1 MDISFEIDDEQN
13 QNVDDTISNFY
24 FPVKIYKL
32 DTFIDYYNKTKLS
45 KTNRNLKLNKIMLPI
60 FAILLGNDYVDQST
74 FRSLLNTFESS
85 NNNMKFKGLKKSVA
99 KRKDV
104 CFHRLLEWLAKYDD
118 NVEQCVETMLKFV
131 KKDLHE
137 QIRFYVKESI
147 NEYMCLKPSC
157 SLFYKNLIVQ
167 KLENR
172 FEFIK
177 NDPDPLN
184 ETSLISLSQEL
195 TTYNGHLIADDF
207 LKCFLE
213 CRLNRFCLD
222 ALIHRKVIFRCQLEV
237 AEWPSTF
244 LSSINI
250 RKFFYSLLIKKY
262 ELLKDDETNCTIR
275 EYLRYQNQIK
285 CYDILIDLNN
295 INLSQINSSID
306 RFFIFNKLFCF
317 NSNISH
323 NLAYN
328 FSKLSIK
335 FKYFISSIFYWLNST
350 NGNRDEFQNELNLI
364 KNSNCVKAFLVS
376 LIKCSI
382 IDPVFEKFKSLKK
395 SKNENDS
402 LQQDQPIRYYETTYS
417 DSNISLADQYLSDID
432 NMFDKIRC
440 DIISEESNYEYIKEI
455 YLKLNSFCPSLVINN
470 SLISKSS
477 SAKANKL
484 LNLRL
489 VHCLCEFQS
498 IYLSLNYAKEVL
510 DLFNLSSSIDLL
522 NIELFFNGTFLHNF
536 IEELEHRV
544 KPDLF
549 IEEIFGRKSLFKF
562 FYVELI
568 KLFDKIFLIETIE
581 TNKVI

>member
-1 MDISFEIDDEQN
+1 MDISFEKDEEKENEDDSPN
-13 QNVDDTISNFY
+13 YY

-99 KRKDV
+99 KRKDI

-137 QIRFYVKESI
+137 QIKFYVEESI
-147 NEYMCLKPSC
+147 KEYMCLKPSA
-157 SLFYKNLIVQ
+157 SLFFKNLIIK
-167 KLENR
+167 KLDKR
-172 FEFIK
+172 FQF
-177 NDPDPLN
+177 DPDL
-184 ETSLISLSQEL
+184 LIKESPILLTQDM
-195 TTYNGHLIADDF
+195 TTYNGHLIANDF
-207 LKCFLE
+207 LNYFLE
-213 CRLNRFCLD
+213 CKLNRFCLD
-222 ALIHRKVIFRCQLEV
+222 VLIHRKVIFRCQLEV
-237 AEWPSTF
+237 AEWPSTY
-244 LSSINI
+244 LSSISI
-250 RKFFYSLLIKKY
+250 RKFFYSILIKNY
-262 ELLKDDETNCTIR
+262 ELLKDDETTCTIR

-285 CYDILIDLNN
+285 VYDILIDTN
-295 INLSQINSSID
+295 SID
-306 RFFIFNKLFCF
+306 LNQITSSVDTFFIFNKLLNF
-317 NSNISH
+317 NSNVSH

-335 FKYFISSIFYWLNST
+335 FKYFISNIFYWLNST
-350 NGNRDEFQNELNLI
+350 TVDNEDRDNVQNELIMI
-364 KNSNCVKAFLVS
+364 KNSNCVKAFIVS

-395 SKNENDS
+395 SNNESAINLNLAAS
-402 LQQDQPIRYYETTYS
+402 ILNYEKTYS
-417 DSNISLADQYLSDID
+417 DSNISLVDQYLSDNNNI
-432 NMFDKIRC
+432 FDKIRN
-440 DIISEESNYEYIKEI
+440 DIASDQSNYEYIKEI
-455 YLKLNSFCPSLVINN
+455 SIKLNMYCPSLVINN

-477 SAKANKL
+477 NAKANKL

-510 DLFNLSSSIDLL
+510 DLFNPKSSIDLL
-522 NIELFFNGTFLHNF
+522 NVELFFNGTFLHNF

-544 KPDLF
+544 RPDLF
-549 IEEIFGRKSLFKF
+549 IEEMFGRKSLFKF
-562 FYVELI
+562 FYVELV
-568 KLFDKIFLIETIE
+568 KLFDNIFLIES
-581 TNKVI
+581 NKDI

>member
-1 MDISFEIDDEQN
+1 MDISFEIDEEENEND
-13 QNVDDTISNFY
+13 IPAYY

-74 FRSLLNTFESS
+74 FKSLLNTFESS

-99 KRKDV
+99 KRKDI

-118 NVEQCVETMLKFV
+118 NVEECVETMLKFV

-137 QIRFYVKESI
+137 KIRFYVKESI
-147 NEYMCLKPSC
+147 NEYMCLKPSS
-157 SLFYKNLIVQ
+157 SLFYKNLIIQ

-172 FEFIK
+172 FQII
-177 NDPDPLN
+177 DDAQLDLSIDIASSIPL
-184 ETSLISLSQEL
+184 TQDL
-195 TTYNGHLIADDF
+195 TTYNGHLIANDF
-207 LKCFLE
+207 MNSFIDCK
-213 CRLNRFCLD
+213 LNRFCLD

-262 ELLKDDETNCTIR
+262 ELFKDDETTCTIR

-285 CYDILIDLNN
+285 IYDILIDTNS
-295 INLSQINSSID
+295 INLNQIIASID
-306 RFFIFNKLFCF
+306 SFFIFNKIF
-317 NSNISH
+317 NFDTNVSH

-328 FSKLSIK
+328 FSRLSIK
-335 FKYFISSIFYWLNST
+335 FKYFISTIFYWLNSAKNNT
-350 NGNRDEFQNELNLI
+350 DVFQNELNVI
-364 KNSNCVKAFLVS
+364 KNSNCIKAFLVS

-382 IDPVFEKFKSLKK
+382 IDPIFEKFKLLNK
-395 SKNENDS
+395 SKNDESAIDS
-402 LQQDQPIRYYETTYS
+402 LSSTIRNYETNYS
-417 DSNISLADQYLSDID
+417 ESNISLADQYLSDND
-432 NMFDKIRC
+432 SMFDKIIC
-440 DIISEESNYEYIKEI
+440 DIVSDESNYEYIKEI
-455 YLKLNSFCPSLVINN
+455 SIKLNSYCPSLVINN

-477 SAKANKL
+477 NSKANKL

-498 IYLSLNYAKEVL
+498 IYLSLNYAKEVI
-510 DLFNLSSSIDLL
+510 DLFDVKSSIDLL
-522 NIELFFNGTFLHNF
+522 NIELFFNGSFLHNF

-544 KPDLF
+544 RPDLF
-549 IEEIFGRKSLFKF
+549 IEEIFGRRSLFKF
-562 FYVELI
+562 FYVELVR
-568 KLFDKIFLIETIE
+568 LFDNIFLIES
-581 TNKVI
+581 NKDI